1 MFRVNGFWGRASE
14 SRECAGDGA
23 ATVEACRALLE
34 RFEVAPDQFQVGRTK
49 LFFRAGVLGRL
60 EDAAARINRSAP
72 CQPLQPCA
80 AFLMQVI
87 CCCVHVQA
95 NWLCCLDTCLVA
107 LFLARAKA
115 ADWHVAT

>member
-1 MFRVNGFWGRASE
+1 M
-14 SRECAGDGA
+14 
-23 ATVEACRALLE
+23 EACRALLA
-34 RFEVAPDQFQVGRTK
+34 RFEVARDQFQVGRTK

-72 CQPLQPCA
+72 SQPLQPCA
-80 AFLMQVI
+80 AFLMRVP

-95 NWLCCLDTCLVA
+95 TWLCCRNTYLVA

-115 ADWHVAT
+115 AD